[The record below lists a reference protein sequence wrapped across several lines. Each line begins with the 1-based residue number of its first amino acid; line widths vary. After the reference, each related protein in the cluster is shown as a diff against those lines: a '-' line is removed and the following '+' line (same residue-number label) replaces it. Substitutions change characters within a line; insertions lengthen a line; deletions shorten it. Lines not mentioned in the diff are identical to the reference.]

1 MQAHALTMH
10 DMTAA
15 ITLDD
20 DRFWSFIAAARD
32 AAGDDV
38 DDRVSGLEQV
48 LLTQHPDDVT
58 AFQNKYDELLA
69 RAYRW
74 DLWGAAYLINGGCSD
89 DGFRYFRDWLISEGE
104 AVFEAALADPD
115 GLADVAQDDE
125 FGLESFGYVAAEVYE
140 QMTDAPLPRG
150 SVTDPASPIGQ
161 EWDEDDLSAL
171 FPRLARR
178 FAA

>member
-1 MQAHALTMH
+1 M
-10 DMTAA
+10 
-15 ITLDD
+15 DD
-20 DRFWSFIAAARD
+20 DRFWAFIGAARD
-32 AAGDDV
+32 AAGDEV
-38 DDRVSGLEQV
+38 EDRVSGLEQV
-48 LLTQHPDDVT
+48 LLNHHPDEV
-58 AFQNKYDELLA
+58 AEFRQKYDEMLA
-69 RAYRW
+69 RSYRW
-74 DLWGAAYLINGGCSD
+74 DLWGAAYVIHGGCPD

-115 GLADVAQDDE
+115 SLADVAQDEDFE
-125 FGLESFGYVAAEVYE
+125 LEAFGYVAAEVYE

-161 EWDEDDLSAL
+161 EWDEDDLPAL

>member
-1 MQAHALTMH
+1 MHA
-10 DMTAA
+10 MTTAN
-15 ITLDD
+15 TLDD
-20 DRFWSFIAAARD
+20 DRFWAFIAAARD

-38 DDRVSGLEQV
+38 DDRVNGLEQV
-48 LLTQHPDDVT
+48 LLTQHPDDVA

-74 DLWGAAYLINGGCSD
+74 DLWGAAHLVNGGCSD

-104 AVFEAALADPD
+104 AVFEAALADPES
-115 GLADVAQDDE
+115 LADVAQDEE
-125 FGLESFGYVAAEVYE
+125 FELESFGYVALEVYE
-140 QMTDAPLPRG
+140 QLTDAPLPRG
-150 SVTDPASPIGQ
+150 RVTDPASPAGQ
-161 EWDEDDLSAL
+161 EWDEDALPAL

>member
-1 MQAHALTMH
+1 MH

-104 AVFEAALADPD
+104 AVFEAALADAD
-115 GLADVAQDDE
+115 SLADVAQDGE
-125 FGLESFGYVAAEVYE
+125 FELESFGYVAAEVYE

-161 EWDEDDLSAL
+161 EWDEDDLPAL